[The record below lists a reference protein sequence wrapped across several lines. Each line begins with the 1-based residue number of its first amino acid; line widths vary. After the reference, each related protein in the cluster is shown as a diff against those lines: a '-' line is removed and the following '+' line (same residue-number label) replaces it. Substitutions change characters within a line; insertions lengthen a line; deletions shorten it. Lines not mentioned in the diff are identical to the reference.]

1 MFNSGFN
8 NTSVIDPEKN
18 DGQQGAVSAIVLCFG
33 CPAVVPPEATILS
46 VGVDWS
52 VPAEP
57 GTGQVRYQE
66 GLAGTGQPVD
76 IVVTQAGSSPVIA
89 TEGLEVELSPI
100 VSCGPPLAAYALGF
114 ATESIRS
121 TEAFAEGFIGAGEA
135 DGPDGPSNLV
145 VIESATGDVGGVTL
159 FPTFSSNVPGG
170 GIQGWS
176 ISIEATGAARIVSA
190 TLDGTS
196 AANVPDGRY
205 DSGFRKTELAVAENN
220 DGREGVLSAIVLC
233 FGCGVTLD
241 PVGTESVLQIGV
253 EAAEPQGP
261 EPQTG
266 RLSYASLT
274 GSAESVD
281 IVLTV
286 DGSRAAICNRDT
298 VGLDISFEETLGKGP
313 FIRGDAND
321 DSVVDVAD
329 GIWILAEQFRGGPAS
344 VCQSAADANADGRA
358 DIADATYLL
367 SFQFRGGPAP
377 EFPFEECDLI
387 DIDADDLECPTGH
400 SSCRE

>member
-1 MFNSGFN
+1 MRHFRR
-8 NTSVIDPEKN
+8 
-18 DGQQGAVSAIVLCFG
+18 SAFSWSLALCLLG
-33 CPAVVPPEATILS
+33 
-46 VGVDWS
+46 GVH
-52 VPAEP
+52 A
-57 GTGQVRYQE
+57 Q
-66 GLAGTGQPVD
+66 D
-76 IVVTQAGSSPVIA
+76 IA
-89 TEGLEVELSPI
+89 
-100 VSCGPPLAAYALGF
+100 SCAPPLPAYALGF

-121 TEAFAEGFIGAGEA
+121 TEAFAVGFIGAGEP
-135 DGPDGPSNLV
+135 DGPDGQNNLV
-145 VIESATGDVGGVTL
+145 VIDSAAGDVGAVTL
-159 FPTFSSNVPGG
+159 FPTISSNVPEG

-190 TLDGTS
+190 TVDGTS
-196 AANVPDGRY
+196 SASVPDGRF
-205 DSGFRKTELAVAENN
+205 DSGFAKTELAVAENN
-220 DGREGVLSAIVLC
+220 DGRVGVVSAIALC

-298 VGLDISFEETLGKGP
+298 VGLDLSFEETQGKGP

-321 DSVVDVAD
+321 DAVVDIAD

-387 DIDADDLECPTGH
+387 DIDADDLECPTGN
-400 SSCRE
+400 SSCKR